1 MANSI
6 DKSIKDVKDYC
17 GSIARGLKNS
27 EINIF
32 KSADDKNIMV
42 LIYPE
47 RNQYMDIELDLLD
60 GLLYDMN
67 VTTRNHVNVEVRYTN
82 ERKVKTIEGYELVD
96 TIKNI

>member
-1 MANSI
+1 MTKNI

-27 EINIF
+27 EINIL
-32 KSADDKNIMV
+32 KSADNKNIMV

-60 GLLYDMN
+60 GLLYDMD
-67 VTTRNHVNVEVRYTN
+67 VTIRDHVNLEVRYTN
-82 ERKVKTIEGYELVD
+82 ECNVKTIEGYELVD
-96 TIKNI
+96 TIKKI